1 MTPAARAERVKAAG
15 RRLGFD
21 RVAIG
26 PADPPAH
33 AAAFEAWLA
42 AGHAGDMAYL
52 ERTRERRGDP
62 RRVLA
67 GARSVVACA
76 LNYHQGRDAPGPA
89 GVARYAWGEDYHVVM
104 EPRLGAL
111 ADELAAIAPGSTAR
125 AYVDTGP
132 VLERDLAAAAG
143 LGWIGKNTMLLHPS
157 LGSYFFLGVVLTT
170 AELAP
175 DPPLRDHCG
184 SCTRCLEACPTD
196 AFAGP
201 YVLDA
206 RRCVAYLTI
215 EHRGAIPAELRP
227 GLGGWHF
234 GCDACQDAC
243 PWNRRAPV
251 SGEPA
256 FRPRALPGVIELLTL
271 DAPGYRERL
280 RGSPLKRARREGL
293 ARNAA
298 VALANRGAAAGRD
311 ALVAAL
317 DDPDATVRGHAAWA
331 LGQVG
336 GHEARDALAR
346 ARERET
352 APGARAEIE
361 RALGEDAMTI
371 EPDRDALV
379 VVDLQNDFCPGG
391 SLGVRGGDEVVPLLN
406 ACVARFRAVGAAVV
420 LTRDWHPPVTRHF
433 VRYGGPW
440 PPHCVQGTPGAEF
453 HPAFVVPPDAVIVS
467 KGAHPDE
474 DAYSAFQA
482 RDAAGRPLPD
492 LLRARGVRRLFLGG
506 LATDYCVR
514 ATSLDALR
522 AGFEVVVLEDAI
534 RAVDLQPGDGERAVQ
549 EMRRAGARL
558 RTAREVGTGPAC

>member
-1 MTPAARAERVKAAG
+1 MTPAARSERVRAAG

-26 PADPPAH
+26 PAGPPAH

-42 AGHAGDMAYL
+42 AGHAGGMGYL
-52 ERTRERRGDP
+52 ERTREQRVDP

-67 GARSVVACA
+67 GARAVVACA
-76 LNYHQGRDAPGPA
+76 LNYHQGHDTPGPA
-89 GVARYAWGEDYHVVM
+89 GVARYAWGDDYHGVM
-104 EPRLGAL
+104 EPRLRAL
-111 ADELAAIAPGSTAR
+111 ADELARLAPGSTAR

-143 LGWIGKNTMLLHPS
+143 LGWIGKNTMLLHPA

-175 DPPLRDHCG
+175 DPTVRDHCG
-184 SCTRCLEACPTD
+184 SCTRCLEVCPTD
-196 AFAGP
+196 AFVGP

-215 EHRGAIPAELRP
+215 EHRGAIPPALRP

-251 SGEPA
+251 TGEPA
-256 FRPRALPGVIELLTL
+256 FRPRALPGAAELLTL
-271 DAPGYRERL
+271 DGPAYRERL
-280 RGSPLKRARREGL
+280 RGSPLKRARRDGL

-298 VALANRGAAAGRD
+298 VALANAGGATGAG

-317 DDPDATVRGHAAWA
+317 ADPEPGVRRHAAWA
-331 LGQVG
+331 LGRVG
-336 GHEARDALAR
+336 GPAARGALAR
-346 ARERET
+346 ARAGET
-352 APGARAEIE
+352 APEVVAEID
-361 RALGEDAMTI
+361 RALEEAAMTI
-371 EPDRDALV
+371 DPDRDALL
-379 VVDLQNDFCPGG
+379 VVDVQNDFCPGG
-391 SLGVRGGDEVVPLLN
+391 ALGVRGGDEIVPLLN
-406 ACVARFRAVGAAVV
+406 ACVARFRAARAPVY
-420 LTRDWHPPVTRHF
+420 LTRDWHPAVTRHF
-433 VRYGGPW
+433 AQYGGTW

-453 HPAFVVPPDAVIVS
+453 HPGFAVSPDATVVS
-467 KGAHPDE
+467 KGLRPDE

-482 RDAAGRPLPD
+482 QDAAGHPLPD
-492 LLRARGVRRLFLGG
+492 LLRARGVRRIYVGG

-514 ATSLDALR
+514 ATTLDALA

-534 RAVDLQPGDGERAVQ
+534 RAVDLRPGDGARAVQ

-558 RTAREVGTGPAC
+558 RGAGEVGDGPAC